1 MTRSD
6 SDPDSLVDLYFEASD
21 SRKSR
26 RRGATDR
33 STGQLCREVERTITL
48 VLAAVDDERLL
59 DLVVM
64 AVEPAPDAS
73 RLQVTLLASGART
86 REQLDAIEMCLDR
99 ARGELRGEVAR
110 SLQRKR
116 TPELRFVLATEG
128 EP

>member
-1 MTRSD
+1 MSRSD
-6 SDPDSLVDLYFEASD
+6 SDPDSLVDLYFEASEP
-21 SRKSR
+21 RRSR

-33 STGQLCREVERTITL
+33 STGQLCREVERTIAL
-48 VLAAVDDERLL
+48 ALAAVDDERLL

-73 RLQVTLLASGART
+73 RLQVTLVAPGART
-86 REQLDAIEMCLDR
+86 REGLDAIEMSLDR